1 MVPREIRGRCLGS
14 FGHETTPG
22 VLLSNPMNDA
32 TEAKW
37 AEREARWAAQ
47 EAQMNAQ
54 AAKTRAK
61 HVATV
66 YEALVAA
73 EHNAN
78 ANHALLTW
86 QDMAA
91 VAVDALEASGVVFAT
106 MGSWDE
112 PND

>member
-22 VLLSNPMNDA
+22 ALLSNPMSDA
-32 TEAKW
+32 MEAKW

-66 YEALVAA
+66 YEVLVARWGCDPARRHKLYA
-73 EHNAN
+73 E
-78 ANHALLTW
+78 
-86 QDMAA
+86 AA
-91 VAVDALEASGVVFAT
+91 IDALEASGVVFAT
-106 MGSWDE
+106 IGSWEE